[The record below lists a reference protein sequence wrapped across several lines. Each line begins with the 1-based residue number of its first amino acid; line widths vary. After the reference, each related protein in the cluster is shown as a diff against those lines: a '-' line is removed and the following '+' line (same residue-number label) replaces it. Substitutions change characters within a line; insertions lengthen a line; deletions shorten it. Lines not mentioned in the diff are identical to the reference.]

1 MLKITLNF
9 KSFAQV
15 NFSLENKNEATFS
28 FLPDFQKHLYNNR
41 RQLAQKGENFD
52 LTLINLKKEKG
63 KKQSCLKV

>member
-9 KSFAQV
+9 NSFAQV

-41 RQLAQKGENFD
+41 RQLAQKGEN